1 MILSESEK
9 NRIRTLHREASVIK
23 QPLNEWAAVSAAFS
37 SAKDTLSDY
46 LSGKEGM
53 VPDVLQKKVES
64 VIKKLSP
71 AEQEKVKQGN
81 VESLVDTMMKWVK
94 GESGLLPGDQSKA
107 KAALKKL
114 VMSGVGKTLADVK
127 KGKEGM
133 KESRFISEA
142 GPFQDEVLTPEK
154 GKAVAEKSKSEGLPK
169 CGELLKKQAMDKQKE
184 KMDSYKDMQ
193 SGGGVKKPIPTGGIS
208 RVTVDVTLQA
218 LAGPLPPKA
227 SGVIALKDGK
237 PFCRVS

>member
-9 NRIRTLHREASVIK
+9 DRIRGLHRAASVIK
-23 QPLNEWAAVSAAFS
+23 RPLNEWAAVGSVFD
-37 SAKDTLSDY
+37 SAKNAMSDY

-53 VPDVLQKKVES
+53 VPDALQKKAEE

-71 AEQEKVKQGN
+71 AEQDKVKEGN
-81 VESLVDTMMKWVK
+81 VESLVNTIMKWVK

-107 KAALKKL
+107 KAAIKKM
-114 VMSGVGKTLADVK
+114 VMSGAKKLMGVPKDFDGKIQ
-127 KGKEGM
+127 
-133 KESRFISEA
+133 ESRLMNEA

-169 CGELLKKQAMDKQKE
+169 CGELLKKQAQDKQRE
-184 KMDSYKDMQ
+184 KLDSYKDNPK
-193 SGGGVKKPIPTGGIS
+193 GAPTGGIS

-227 SGVIALKDGK
+227 SGVIAMKDGK